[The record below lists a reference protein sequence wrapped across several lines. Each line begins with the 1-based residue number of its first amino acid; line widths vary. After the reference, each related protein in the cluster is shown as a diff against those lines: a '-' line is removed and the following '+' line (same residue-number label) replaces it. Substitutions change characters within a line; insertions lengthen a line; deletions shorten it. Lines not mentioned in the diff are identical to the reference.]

1 MSQMGTETLS
11 DTTKGEVMGMIEG
24 KAFGFIG
31 AGSVAQTIAKH
42 LLQHGHE
49 VVLSNSRGADT
60 LSELVASLGNAASAA
75 TPAEAAQQDYVVL
88 SVMWPHVEAAL
99 SAISDW
105 TGRILIDATN
115 RYVSL
120 NPLRLGDLSGLT
132 SSEIV
137 AKHAP
142 GARVVKLFNTVPMAW
157 IQDFS
162 PTKPRTV
169 LFMSGDDQQA
179 KDELRAIVETIG
191 FACIDVGSLAEGG
204 RLQQLGGPLSAL
216 NLTLVEKLQL

>member
-1 MSQMGTETLS
+1 
-11 DTTKGEVMGMIEG
+11 MGMLEG
-24 KAFGFIG
+24 KAVVTFGFIG
-31 AGSVAQTIAKH
+31 AGPVAQTIAKH
-42 LLQHGHE
+42 LLQHGQE

-60 LSELVASLGNAASAA
+60 LSELVASLGNGAPAA
-75 TPAEAAQQDYVVL
+75 TPAEAAHQDYVVL
-88 SVMWPHVEAAL
+88 SVKWPHVEAAL

-115 RYVSL
+115 RFVSL
-120 NPLRLGDLSGLT
+120 NPLRLGDLSDIT

-142 GARVVKLFNTVPMAW
+142 GARVVKLFNTVPMGW

-191 FACIDVGSLAEGG
+191 FACIDVRSLAEGG
-204 RLQQLGGPLSAL
+204 RIQQLGGPLSAL
-216 NLTLVEKLQL
+216 NLTLIEKLQL